1 MEVRIKNDHGIQ
13 YCLHVETI
21 AMNSYMIEIIYENG
35 THESIAREKNTKI
48 ITD

>member
-1 MEVRIKNDHGIQ
+1 MKVSIENDHHIE
-13 YCLHVETI
+13 YYLDVETI

-35 THESIAREKNTKI
+35 THESIARKKNTEI